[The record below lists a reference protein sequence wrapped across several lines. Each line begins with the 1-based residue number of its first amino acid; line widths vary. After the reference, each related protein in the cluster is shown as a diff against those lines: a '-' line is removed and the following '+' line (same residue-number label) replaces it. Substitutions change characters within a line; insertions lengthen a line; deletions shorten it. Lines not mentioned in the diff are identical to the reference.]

1 MVDTDNDGA
10 TGRIGREALFERVTW
25 SVFIAGLSGAVLA
38 RKWPAIREALGGF
51 EPRRVAAWGA
61 VDVAGYLESP
71 AVVRNERKILDT
83 VTNAR
88 RLLRLE
94 REHGSIS
101 AYLSGLG
108 DLGATGAASHLQVT
122 FAGLGERTSL
132 HLARAL
138 GVPEESL
145 LLRGSD
151 PVAGAGI
158 ASLFRL

>member
-1 MVDTDNDGA
+1 MVETNNPGA
-10 TGRIGREALFERVTW
+10 PGRIGREALFERVTW
-25 SVFIAGLSGAVLA
+25 SVFIAGLSGALLA

-61 VDVAGYLESP
+61 QNVAAYLDSP

-88 RLLRLE
+88 RLVRLE

-101 AYLSGLG
+101 SYLSGLE
-108 DLGATGAASHLQVT
+108 DLGATGAANHLQIT
-122 FAGLGERTSL
+122 FAGLGDRTSL

-145 LLRGSD
+145 LLRDSD

-158 ASLFRL
+158 AGLFRL